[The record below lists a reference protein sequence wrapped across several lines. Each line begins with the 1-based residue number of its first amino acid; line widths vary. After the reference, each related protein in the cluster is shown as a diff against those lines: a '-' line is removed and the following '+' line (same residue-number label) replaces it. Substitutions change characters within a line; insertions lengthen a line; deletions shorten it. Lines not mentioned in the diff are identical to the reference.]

1 MRRVISKLLRILKE
15 GGSMVSII
23 GNSSSSNKE
32 KSKSLQ
38 CTIIKSL
45 TNMTLSRYNKRGM
58 MMKMKRII
66 SKSLLMN
73 T

>member
-1 MRRVISKLLRILKE
+1 
-15 GGSMVSII
+15 MVSII
-23 GNSSSSNKE
+23 GNSSSNKE

-58 MMKMKRII
+58 MRKMKRII
-66 SKSLLMN
+66 SRSLLMN